1 MHKTGFRN
9 RRAIARLVIV
19 GVLGMLEGEGEDLLD
34 MTTIVM
40 DSAYLSWPLMSYFDG
55 VALFLWSN
63 LSSVLLLCSPL
74 FLFYLLRLPNT
85 SEKRVR
91 HFTDAFI
98 VNPLL
103 SHRGGYPENT
113 LSGIRLSKKRG
124 LKVVEVDVEYTKDG
138 CPVLL
143 HDPTVDRTSNGTGHI
158 RDLTLAQVREFDFGY
173 KFG

>member
-1 MHKTGFRN
+1 MFDLRTK
-9 RRAIARLVIV
+9 AYP
-19 GVLGMLEGEGEDLLD
+19 GVLEDDGLLGPT
-34 MTTIVM
+34 MTM
-40 DSAYLSWPLMSYFDG
+40 DSAYLYLQSSYFDS
-55 VALFLWSN
+55 VAHFLWSN
-63 LSSVLLLCSPL
+63 LNGLLLLCSPL
-74 FLFYLLRLPNT
+74 FLFYFLRLPNT

-113 LSGIRLSKKRG
+113 LSGIRVSKERG

-138 CPVLL
+138 HPVLL

-158 RDLTLAQVREFDFGY
+158 RDLTLAQVRELDFGY